1 MIELTMQEWLLI
13 LLTVIG
19 LLLMIGLYTAI
30 AMLKRME
37 AERQNERPVELRDE
51 TLDAIMAGVRS
62 ERQEMQQ
69 AIHEVNRSVSTT
81 IAQLGG
87 LLAKQSERSVD
98 NLENLNETARRSL
111 LNMHEVMES
120 RLRDLQGMVDRRFT
134 HAIEVNMK
142 ASNDMSRLLSVKFD
156 EIRGSV
162 DGSLEKVRTTNE
174 LKLEEMRAT
183 VQEKLDKTLAERLT
197 ASFKTV
203 DDKLALVEQGLG
215 EMRTMAQSVKDLKGV
230 LTNVKTRGTYG
241 ETQLSVI
248 LSNILTPA
256 QYGEQVQMIP
266 GEKTVVDFAVRMPGG
281 DTGPC
286 WLPIDS
292 KFPMEDYQRLL
303 DAEEKGDA
311 KAALDARA
319 ALSRAVLIQAKSIRD
334 KYLRPPY
341 TTEFAVMFLPSEGL
355 YAEIIRLPDLFER
368 LQREFHI
375 TPAGPTVVSALIN
388 SLQLGFVTLALQE
401 RSSEVWRIL
410 GEVKSEFLQF
420 ADGFEKVQ
428 KKFGEAQRSLDA
440 MRTRQNVMQKK
451 MRSIETL
458 EVSAAKGDEESL
470 DLSETQKDGDQSQI
484 GLN

>member
-1 MIELTMQEWLLI
+1 MELGFQEVLLL

-19 LLLMIGLYTAI
+19 LIILVGLGAVIMLLR
-30 AMLKRME
+30 RME
-37 AERQNERPVELRDE
+37 ADRAQERPVDLRDE
-51 TLDAIMAGVRS
+51 TLDAILNGVRC
-62 ERQEMQQ
+62 ERQEIQA
-69 AIHEVNRSVSTT
+69 AIHVADRNTASMMTNLISLLSNQSDKSVE
-81 IAQLGG
+81 
-87 LLAKQSERSVD
+87 K
-98 NLENLNETARRSL
+98 LESLNETARQSL
-111 LNMHEVMES
+111 LNMHTVIERQFRE
-120 RLRDLQGMVDRRFT
+120 LQGMMDRRFT
-134 HAIEVNMK
+134 HVIEVNLK
-142 ASNDMSRLLSVKFD
+142 ASNDMSKMLSTKFD
-156 EIRGSV
+156 EIRTSV
-162 DGSLEKVRTTNE
+162 DGSLDKVRTTNE
-174 LKLEEMRAT
+174 KKLEEMRAT
-183 VQEKLDKTLAERLT
+183 VQEKLDKTLTDRLT

-203 DDKLALVEQGLG
+203 DDKLLLVQQGLG

-248 LSNILTPA
+248 LSNILTPT
-256 QYGEQVQMIP
+256 QYAEQVQMVP
-266 GEKTVVDFAVRMPGG
+266 DEKTMVDFAIRMPGSG
-281 DTGPC
+281 NAGPC

-303 DAEEKGDA
+303 DAQERGDV
-311 KAALDARA
+311 RA
-319 ALSRAVLIQAKSIRD
+319 AQEAQASLARAVLIQAKSIRD
-334 KYLRPPY
+334 KYIRPPF
-341 TTEFAVMFLPSEGL
+341 TTEFAVMYLPSEGL

-368 LQREFHI
+368 LQREYRV
-375 TPAGPTVVSALIN
+375 TPVGPTVISALIN

-451 MRSIETL
+451 MSSIEL
-458 EVSAAKGDEESL
+458 LNVPEISSGSESL
-470 DLSETQKDGDQSQI
+470 DEETAEKNAESNRM